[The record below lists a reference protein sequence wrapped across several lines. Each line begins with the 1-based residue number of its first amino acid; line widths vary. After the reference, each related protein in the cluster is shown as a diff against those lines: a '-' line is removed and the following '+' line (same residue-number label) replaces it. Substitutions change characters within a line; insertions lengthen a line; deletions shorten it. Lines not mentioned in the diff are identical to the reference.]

1 MNYDPLARGDLAAL
15 VSTRSH
21 RASDPLARGDLAA
34 LVSTRS
40 HRAPFVLMPRDA
52 DALRAR
58 LLQKLTAEREEE
70 QRNALNGG
78 KLRAAQIKETHGKI
92 QGLDIAIGKGT
103 GLLRDIEKVSAQI
116 RVHSWVQPWAQS
128 FSEEASQDKRDADSL
143 ALDRLDLQR
152 VSMERNLAE
161 WNDSVS
167 MLQDFLKQL
176 TDY

>member
-1 MNYDPLARGDLAAL
+1 MNYE
-15 VSTRSH
+15 H
-21 RASDPLARGDLAA
+21 LARGDLAA

-40 HRAPFVLMPRDA
+40 HRAPFVLMPREA

-58 LLQKLTAEREEE
+58 LLQKLTAEHEEE
-70 QRNALNGG
+70 QRNALNGE
-78 KLRAAQIKETHGKI
+78 KLRAAQIKETRGKI

-116 RVHSWVQPWAQS
+116 RVHSWAQS

-161 WNDSVS
+161 
-167 MLQDFLKQL
+167 
-176 TDY
+176 

>member
-1 MNYDPLARGDLAAL
+1 MAR
-15 VSTRSH
+15 H
-21 RASDPLARGDLAA
+21 P
-34 LVSTRS
+34 
-40 HRAPFVLMPRDA
+40 MPRDE

-58 LLQKLTAEREEE
+58 LLQKLAVKREEE
-70 QRNALNGG
+70 RRNALTGE
-78 KLRAAQIKETHGKI
+78 KLRAAQIKETRGKI

-116 RVHSWVQPWAQS
+116 RVHSWAQS

-161 WNDSVS
+161 
-167 MLQDFLKQL
+167 
-176 TDY
+176 

>member
-1 MNYDPLARGDLAAL
+1 MMNYE
-15 VSTRSH
+15 H
-21 RASDPLARGDLAA
+21 LARGDLAA

-40 HRAPFVLMPRDA
+40 HRAPFVLVPRDA

-58 LLQKLTAEREEE
+58 WLQKRTTEHEEE
-70 QRNALNGG
+70 QRNALNGE
-78 KLRAAQIKETHGKI
+78 KLRAAQIKETRGKI

-116 RVHSWVQPWAQS
+116 RVLSWAQS

-143 ALDRLDLQR
+143 ALDRLDGQR
-152 VSMERNLAE
+152 VAMERKLAE

-176 TDY
+176 TDD

>member
-1 MNYDPLARGDLAAL
+1 MNYE
-15 VSTRSH
+15 H
-21 RASDPLARGDLAA
+21 LARGDLAA

-40 HRAPFVLMPRDA
+40 HRAPFVLMPREA

-58 LLQKLTAEREEE
+58 LLQKLTAEHEEE
-70 QRNALNGG
+70 QRNALNGE
-78 KLRAAQIKETHGKI
+78 KLRAAQIKETRGKI

-116 RVHSWVQPWAQS
+116 RVHSWAQSWAQS

-161 WNDSVS
+161 
-167 MLQDFLKQL
+167 
-176 TDY
+176 